1 MSVYDY
7 QDSKYS
13 SHSTLLDLAKTS
25 RVTSGKCLDVGCASG
40 FLSFKL
46 AQTGLRVKGV
56 DPNLPTELLG
66 VAHNPIFEQT
76 TLLQLS
82 DQRFGLIV
90 AGDVIE
96 HLEDTTLNMY
106 KLGELLEDDGE
117 LLISIPNA
125 VNIYVRLH
133 ILSGRFEYKDRG
145 PLDKTHLRFFTL
157 KTFEQLL
164 KNSGFISQAI
174 RYTPLPA
181 YLFLGR
187 RAKHFNSIIMII
199 LNLLAQLLPNL
210 FAYQLVYRVTK
221 YFPKVS

>member
-1 MSVYDY
+1 MNIYDY
-7 QDSKYS
+7 KDSKYS
-13 SHSTLLDLAKTS
+13 SHRILLDFAKTS
-25 RVTSGKCLDVGCASG
+25 KVTSGNCLDVGCASG

-46 AQTGLRVKGV
+46 AEIGLRVKGV

-66 VAHNPIFEQT
+66 VAHNPIFEKA

-96 HLEDTTLNMY
+96 HLEDATSNMN
-106 KLGELLEDDGE
+106 KLRELLEDDGE

-133 ILSGRFEYKDRG
+133 ILSGRFDYKNRG
-145 PLDKTHLRFFTL
+145 PLDRTHLRFYTL

-164 KNSGFISQAI
+164 KNSGFILREI
-174 RYTPLPA
+174 RYAPFPA
-181 YLFLGR
+181 YQFLGQ
-187 RAKHFNSIIMII
+187 RAKYFNSIIMIG
-199 LNLLAQLLPNL
+199 LNLSAHLLPSL

-221 YFPKVS
+221 YIPKVS